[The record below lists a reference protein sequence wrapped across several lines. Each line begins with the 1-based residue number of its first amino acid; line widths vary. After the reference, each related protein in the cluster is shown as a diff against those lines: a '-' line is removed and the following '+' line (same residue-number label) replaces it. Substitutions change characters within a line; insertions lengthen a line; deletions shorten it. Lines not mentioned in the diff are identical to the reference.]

1 MILSVYLPLT
11 IFFIIGFKQFN
22 LWMYLWQLKE
32 YRGDKM
38 MDYLNLP
45 ESIKVVWDKWTILRL
60 GLLTYYLLFI
70 YLASFFT
77 DEVNSVAVSIFYLLC
92 LFQILEVLE
101 FLAKIVLKKGFRVP
115 SSSRKVQLHMLLSGG
130 TIFLILPLLIVTDL
144 ALVNIVSL
152 ITLVLFIP
160 IIIGYWLLVMFPIDY
175 YVKFN
180 FFKKARAHRESLDDL
195 QVVAV
200 SGAYGKTSSKSY
212 LNQLLGSKYKVVYNH
227 KNQNSN
233 VSCARWTMKLT
244 PKTDFFVCELGAY
257 KRGDGAEIAKFIRP
271 TASIITGL
279 NHQHYSLFGSEE
291 NIVKTESESI
301 DFLSPGDPVF
311 INWSSPMCHKVFVPD
326 ELKLIKYGLAPN
338 KTRAKE
344 YDIYATEVSFDKGYT
359 LFDLYIEGKKRRL
372 KTNLLG
378 KGNIE
383 NIVGSI
389 AVSRYYKLPWK
400 DVENT
405 LLNLTPAPGTLA
417 KTDKKWGTLID
428 DSYNAN
434 LDGVKNALSVLADY
448 KLAKKSNYTVAFVDD
463 ILELGDLAPQA
474 HTDIAEAILKSGIDE
489 VFLTGRNFARYIAD
503 YLIDEGFDKTKIHPA
518 SDRFFGFVAKDL
530 QKLKR
535 KKSLVLLLEGKQSGK
550 YLKHL

>member
-1 MILSVYLPLT
+1 
-11 IFFIIGFKQFN
+11 
-22 LWMYLWQLKE
+22 
-32 YRGDKM
+32 
-38 MDYLNLP
+38 
-45 ESIKVVWDKWTILRL
+45 
-60 GLLTYYLLFI
+60 
-70 YLASFFT
+70 
-77 DEVNSVAVSIFYLLC
+77 
-92 LFQILEVLE
+92 
-101 FLAKIVLKKGFRVP
+101 
-115 SSSRKVQLHMLLSGG
+115 
-130 TIFLILPLLIVTDL
+130 
-144 ALVNIVSL
+144 
-152 ITLVLFIP
+152 
-160 IIIGYWLLVMFPIDY
+160 
-175 YVKFN
+175 
-180 FFKKARAHRESLDDL
+180 
-195 QVVAV
+195 
-200 SGAYGKTSSKSY
+200 
-212 LNQLLGSKYKVVYNH
+212 
-227 KNQNSN
+227 
-233 VSCARWTMKLT
+233 
-244 PKTDFFVCELGAY
+244 
-257 KRGDGAEIAKFIRP
+257 
-271 TASIITGL
+271 
-279 NHQHYSLFGSEE
+279 
-291 NIVKTESESI
+291 
-301 DFLSPGDPVF
+301 
-311 INWSSPMCHKVFVPD
+311 
-326 ELKLIKYGLAPN
+326 
-338 KTRAKE
+338 
-344 YDIYATEVSFDKGYT
+344 
-359 LFDLYIEGKKRRL
+359 
-372 KTNLLG
+372 LG